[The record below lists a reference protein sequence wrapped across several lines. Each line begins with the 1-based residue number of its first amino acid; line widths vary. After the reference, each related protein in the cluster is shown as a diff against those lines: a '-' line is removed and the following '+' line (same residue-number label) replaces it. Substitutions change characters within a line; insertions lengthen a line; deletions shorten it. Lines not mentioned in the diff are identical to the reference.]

1 MWKQGKV
8 LMTKASTHSLETIS
22 KLLDLSPRRVQQLS
36 KEGVIPK
43 AERGRYQL
51 VPAVRGYINYLRE
64 RTLNPN
70 VISFEEV
77 RAKKLS
83 AEAELTV
90 IELREKKG
98 ELVQLQEVVESWVEI
113 IGACKTR
120 MLSIPAKL
128 APIVAVENTPAICKD
143 LIDEQINEALS
154 ELAQWVNNEY
164 TSQDADAQRI
174 DGVETTAETDCEPM
188 G

>member
-1 MWKQGKV
+1 M
-8 LMTKASTHSLETIS
+8 ANPATHSLATIA
-22 KLLDLSPRRVQQLS
+22 KLLDLSARRVQQLS

-43 AERGRYQL
+43 AERGRYEL

-64 RTLNPN
+64 RSLNPN
-70 VISFEEV
+70 VVSFEEV

-90 IELREKKG
+90 IELQEKKG
-98 ELVQLQEVVESWVEI
+98 ELVRTEDVIESWMEI
-113 IGACKTR
+113 IGACKSR

-128 APIVAVENTPAICKD
+128 APIVAVESMPAVCKTIIEEQ
-143 LIDEQINEALS
+143 IDEALFELS
-154 ELAQWVNNEY
+154 EWVRDEIRDEEPDGD
-164 TSQDADAQRI
+164 SLG
-174 DGVETTAETDCEPM
+174 GVEATAETDSEPM